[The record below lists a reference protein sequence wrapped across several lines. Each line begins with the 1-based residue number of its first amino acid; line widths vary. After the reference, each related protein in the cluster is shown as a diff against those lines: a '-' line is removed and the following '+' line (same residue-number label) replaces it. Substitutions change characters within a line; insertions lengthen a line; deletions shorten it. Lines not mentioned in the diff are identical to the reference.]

1 MDLYNTIITDIAR
14 IVKKSINEAFDFS
27 EIETNNTSKNIS
39 KQLREILEK
48 DTSEKVRN
56 IIIQACKDCGAND
69 YAIKSWLDDI
79 DRYCKED
86 SSVIING
93 KEYPSILYRHPV
105 LVGPI
110 WQIPGNWKL
119 VETEKFRKVRRNTE
133 VKIYYKDLPKPVL
146 KLYND
151 IMNEGNLKHIH
162 VLADDFSMLG
172 AIDTSKINNG
182 AIYDIFLTGIK
193 KYMPD
198 GTEIKKR

>member
-1 MDLYNTIITDIAR
+1 M
-14 IVKKSINEAFDFS
+14 
-27 EIETNNTSKNIS
+27 
-39 KQLREILEK
+39 
-48 DTSEKVRN
+48 
-56 IIIQACKDCGAND
+56 
-69 YAIKSWLDDI
+69 
-79 DRYCKED
+79 
-86 SSVIING
+86 
-93 KEYPSILYRHPV
+93 

-162 VLADDFSMLG
+162 VLADDFSMMG
-172 AIDTSKINNG
+172 AIDASKING
-182 AIYDIFLTGIK
+182 ALYDIFLTGIK

>member
-27 EIETNNTSKNIS
+27 DIETGNASKNIS
-39 KQLREILEK
+39 KQLRDILEK

-56 IIIQACKDCGAND
+56 ILIQACKDCGAND

-105 LVGPI
+105 LVGRI

-119 VETEKFRKVRRNTE
+119 VETEKFRKTRKNTE

-162 VLADDFSMLG
+162 ILADDFSMMG
-172 AIDTSKINNG
+172 AIDTSKING
-182 AIYDIFLTGIK
+182 ALYDIFLTGIK

-198 GTEIKKR
+198 GTEIKRDN